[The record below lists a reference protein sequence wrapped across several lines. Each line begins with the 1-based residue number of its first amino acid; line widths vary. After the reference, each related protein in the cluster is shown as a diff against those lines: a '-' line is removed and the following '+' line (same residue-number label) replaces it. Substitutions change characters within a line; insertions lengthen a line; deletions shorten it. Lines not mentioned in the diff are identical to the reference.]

1 MSLSTHVLD
10 VGVGHPAQGI
20 PVRAERAAPETSEGW
35 LVVSSGVTDADGR
48 VSPLVDGSD
57 WRAGRW
63 RLTFDVSDYLGAEA
77 LFPSVTI
84 DLNVLSARRL
94 HVPLL
99 LNRYGYTVYRG
110 S

>member
-10 VGVGHPAQGI
+10 VGLGHPAQGI
-20 PVRAERAAPETSEGW
+20 AVGAERETPDGW
-35 LVVSSGVTDADGR
+35 VPVASGVTDVDGR
-48 VSPLVDGSD
+48 VSPLVEAGA
-57 WRAGRW
+57 WHAGRW
-63 RLTFDVSDYLGAEA
+63 RLTFGVIDYLGAEA
-77 LFPSVTI
+77 LFPTVTI
-84 DLNVLSARRL
+84 ELNVLSAHRL

>member
-1 MSLSTHVLD
+1 VSLSTHVLD
-10 VGVGHPAQGI
+10 VGLGHPAQGI
-20 PVRAERAAPETSEGW
+20 AVRAKMATPDGW
-35 LVVSSGVTDADGR
+35 VPVATGTTDVDGR
-48 VSPLVDGSD
+48 VSELVGAGD

-63 RLTFDVSDYLGAEA
+63 QVVFDVSDYLGAAA
-77 LFPSVTI
+77 LFPTVTI
-84 DLNVLSARRL
+84 ELNVLSAHRL

>member
-10 VGVGHPAQGI
+10 VGLGHPAQGI
-20 PVRAERAAPETSEGW
+20 AVRAERATHDGW
-35 LVVSSGVTDADGR
+35 ASAAEGVTDIDGR
-48 VSPLVDGSD
+48 VSELVGASEWHAGQ
-57 WRAGRW
+57 WRIV
-63 RLTFDVSDYLGAEA
+63 FDVSDYLGAEA
-77 LFPSVTI
+77 LFPTVTVE
-84 DLNVLSARRL
+84 LNVLSAHRL